1 MFRNARARAA
11 VFAAAVAVTA
21 AAGGCSKSVTEIV
34 LVVDSD
40 LVVPDEIARVGVVL
54 GGATA
59 ATDAGTEIRYDLT
72 GQALPVT
79 LGLLPG
85 NAGQPFSVEVRGERA
100 DGGIVVRMAATGVR
114 FVDSQNL
121 MLELPLRRACACA
134 QPDCPI
140 SSAPGCATLVA
151 PVLPPFSP
159 DAIPPHVTPDGGADA
174 AGADSAGADAAGA
187 DAGGSDAG
195 GADTG
200 GADARAGDAAAP
212 VDAPADG
219 AGEAHGCTAGFG
231 GCSSDCAPGTYC
243 SSDGTCVAGTPRD
256 LFCQVGGCTC
266 GAGLACVASDGGAVG
281 TCQ

>member
-1 MFRNARARAA
+1 MLAR
-11 VFAAAVAVTA
+11 
-21 AAGGCSKSVTEIV
+21 
-34 LVVDSD
+34 
-40 LVVPDEIARVGVVL
+40 
-54 GGATA
+54 
-59 ATDAGTEIRYDLT
+59 
-72 GQALPVT
+72 
-79 LGLLPG
+79 
-85 NAGQPFSVEVRGERA
+85 
-100 DGGIVVRMAATGVR
+100 
-114 FVDSQNL
+114 
-121 MLELPLRRACACA
+121 PLQRACACA

-174 AGADSAGADAAGA
+174 DGG
-187 DAGGSDAG
+187 DAGGSDA
-195 GADTG
+195 
-200 GADARAGDAAAP
+200 RPGDAVAP
-212 VDAPADG
+212 GDGPTDG

-266 GAGLACVASDGGAVG
+266 GAGLACVASEGGAVG